1 MTIKINHV
9 LLFFLALTMSS
20 CIKSREEKARE
31 LFEESIKPQM
41 GNPEAYEFIHMTE
54 LDSAYSSLSIDRTY
68 LALKDSLKNN
78 KTTIYDAAFKTT
90 KDFKAQKKKEKAL
103 EQVIKSYEENFT
115 PKYIGWHSKIEFRA
129 ENIFGGR
136 QIFICDVY
144 FNDDLTRCL
153 DWFVDFK

>member
-1 MTIKINHV
+1 MAIKTHHI
-9 LLFFLALTMSS
+9 LLVMLALTLFS
-20 CIKSREEKARE
+20 CSKSPEEKART
-31 LFEESIKPQM
+31 LFEESIKPRM

-136 QIFICDVY
+136 QIFVCDVY

-153 DWFVDFK
+153 DWFVEAE